1 MADLREQELS
11 LLTCIMAIIQK
22 EGLSDSRNRQAA
34 ENDRRQNEDQIW
46 QRASKPVF
54 GALCALRRPARL
66 LGYLA
71 SPRLL
76 AASAACFGVPLARDH
91 LALPVY
97 PSCMYWCWCAY
108 SATRGTSYWLLAT
121 GGRGHPAPIHRAQ
134 RPRSPQGRSAQHT
147 TTTTPETETH

>member
-1 MADLREQELS
+1 MANLREQELS

-22 EGLSDSRNRQAA
+22 EGLSGSRNWQAA

-76 AASAACFGVPLARDH
+76 ASGCHLLATTWPCLCTPAACTGAGVPTR
-91 LALPVY
+91 LPGA
-97 PSCMYWCWCAY
+97 PP
-108 SATRGTSYWLLAT
+108 TGYWLLGA
-121 GGRGHPAPIHRAQ
+121 GRHPAPIHRAQ